1 MRHRVA
7 ALALGLLAL
16 LPMQAA
22 RAADSSVFLS
32 AEGGWAATEAPG
44 GWAPYRLLAHNQGNS
59 VFTGELRLV
68 PDPSLGVPA
77 GSHVDGATIYSAPVR
92 VPPHGQATVSTYAL
106 PSPNGYRAE
115 LRDAGGRLVAALRVG
130 PPAQGT
136 AIGLLTAS
144 DRLVQQLRDYGLP
157 PVNIP
162 AIVRF
167 AAPTELPDSAAQ
179 LVGLRALLIAAVDL
193 SGLDS
198 SRVQALRD
206 FVAFG
211 GGLVIATGA
220 AWTQT
225 AGHLPAELAP
235 LRPFGTAVSVL
246 DQPPA
251 IETAGGEPAVTVATG
266 AIVDGRVVAASGD
279 GRPLAVERDFGAGRV
294 VELAYDPAASPLAGT
309 PRGSL
314 SLAQA
319 LRRATGQVGD
329 LGVDRRDAS
338 PYDQLLPAV
347 ALGASGRMVPSQ
359 PLLLGL
365 LLVFVLAAGPVGFI
379 AAAKARRRWLYW
391 FAPPLAGVLLA
402 GSAYGLAQ
410 AGGRGG
416 VRDQVVETVVVSPDG
431 TGLVTAFHALTLPG
445 SAEWRASVPPGTMV
459 SLNPSPEDHLRTR
472 LGVSQLDQLGG
483 LYAPAEEY
491 VRFGPAEAVL
501 RDVPA
506 QSTRVLET
514 RSVRL
519 VGPWLFA
526 HLAYRGGAI
535 AGTVRNAGSEPVEEV
550 LLVSADGSEVLR
562 LADRIPGRA
571 TVFVNALPAPND
583 SRTAVARAAG
593 WGLSSYPGTF
603 SLVAFGPPRS
613 ALLVNGTRPARS
625 GLAAYAAPVRLETAD
640 SLPAGWSFARLV
652 SQGVPDQPEELY
664 EIGVPAGVR
673 GDLRLLYL
681 APKGGLA
688 LSLWIYSSAARNWR
702 NTLLQVGEAE
712 VLQPGESDD
721 GLVRI
726 LIGGVYRF
734 TPDQLVVASG
744 P

>member
-1 MRHRVA
+1 
-7 ALALGLLAL
+7 
-16 LPMQAA
+16 
-22 RAADSSVFLS
+22 
-32 AEGGWAATEAPG
+32 
-44 GWAPYRLLAHNQGNS
+44 
-59 VFTGELRLV
+59 
-68 PDPSLGVPA
+68 
-77 GSHVDGATIYSAPVR
+77 
-92 VPPHGQATVSTYAL
+92 
-106 PSPNGYRAE
+106 
-115 LRDAGGRLVAALRVG
+115 
-130 PPAQGT
+130 
-136 AIGLLTAS
+136 
-144 DRLVQQLRDYGLP
+144 
-157 PVNIP
+157 
-162 AIVRF
+162 
-167 AAPTELPDSAAQ
+167 
-179 LVGLRALLIAAVDL
+179 
-193 SGLDS
+193 
-198 SRVQALRD
+198 
-206 FVAFG
+206 
-211 GGLVIATGA
+211 
-220 AWTQT
+220 
-225 AGHLPAELAP
+225 
-235 LRPFGTAVSVL
+235 
-246 DQPPA
+246 
-251 IETAGGEPAVTVATG
+251 
-266 AIVDGRVVAASGD
+266 
-279 GRPLAVERDFGAGRV
+279 
-294 VELAYDPAASPLAGT
+294 
-309 PRGSL
+309 L

-410 AGGRGG
+410 ASGRGG

-535 AGTVRNAGSEPVEEV
+535 AGTVRNAGSEPVE
-550 LLVSADGSEVLR
+550 
-562 LADRIPGRA
+562 
-571 TVFVNALPAPND
+571 NALPAPYD

-613 ALLVNGTRPARS
+613 ALLVNGNRPARS